1 MNKLIEEGLE
11 FLNLKNGRIEIR
23 FFSQSCF
30 PIYKVSFLDEN
41 KPIAVKILDREDMA
55 LSEFSSLRYL
65 KEKKCSVP
73 TTYGIYTKANQSLL
87 YMDFISERQIA
98 NRKELLL
105 NSLRQMYSIK
115 GAKWGF
121 GEGNFIGA
129 LQQKN
134 SFHESFESFFWLDR
148 IEPQLK
154 LGIKK
159 NRIEL
164 NLLEKLET
172 LIFQK
177 NRDWNLNSISPTLIH
192 GDLWSGNVLFA
203 DKAYFV
209 DPSISYAHPEQDLAM
224 LELFGSQLSRME
236 VEDFLIELGC
246 SNNFSE
252 RIPFWQIYPLLVHVN
267 LFGGTYAN
275 EFYKRVEFYD

>member
-11 FLNLKNGRIEIR
+11 FLNLKNGRFEIR
-23 FFSQSCF
+23 FFAQSCF
-30 PIYKVSFLDEN
+30 PIYKVSFQDEN
-41 KPIAVKILDREDMA
+41 KSIAVKILDREDMA
-55 LSEFSSLRYL
+55 LSELSGLRYL
-65 KEKKCSVP
+65 KEKNCPVP
-73 TTYGIYTKANQSLL
+73 STYGIYTKANQSLF
-87 YMDFISERQIA
+87 YMNFISERQTP

-105 NSLRQMYSIK
+105 NSLRQMYSVK
-115 GAKWGF
+115 SAKWGF
-121 GEGNFIGA
+121 GEENFIGM

-134 SFHESFESFFWLDR
+134 SFHENFESFFWLNR

-154 LGIKK
+154 FGIQK

-164 NLLEKLET
+164 KYVKKLEA

-177 NRDWNLNSISPTLIH
+177 TRDWNLNSISPTLIH

-236 VEDFLIELGC
+236 VEDFLNELGC
-246 SNNFSE
+246 LNNFSE
-252 RIPFWQIYPLLVHVN
+252 RVPFWQIYPLLVHVN
-267 LFGGTYAN
+267 LFGGSYVSQ
-275 EFYKRVEFYD
+275 FYQSVEFYD